1 MIKTWI
7 QAARLRTLPLA
18 ASGII
23 AGAALAW
30 YNDAFS
36 WAISLWA
43 LIVALMLQIL
53 SNFANDYGDFTKGT
67 DNEDRVGPE
76 RTMQSGAIKK
86 NEMQKAMATMV
97 VIALVAGFYLL
108 FIASQTLGS
117 IVWLVFGG
125 LGVMA
130 IMAAILYT
138 VGKRAYGY
146 FGLGDIMVFLFFG
159 LASVLGT
166 YYLNTGHVPLE
177 AWLVG
182 AGIGFLSTG
191 VLNLNNMRDID
202 NDVAS
207 GKKTLASRLGFEK
220 AKFYHTVLVVMGIYC
235 ILLTGWLLKF
245 DLWFLIILILPS
257 VKLYNDMLQVRKTM
271 DKNQL
276 DPFLKKLSLG
286 TFLLTLVFVLTIF
299 FSK

>member
-36 WAISLWA
+36 WAISFWA

-271 DKNQL
+271 DKNLL

>member
-97 VIALVAGFYLL
+97 VLALVAGFYLL

>member
-36 WAISLWA
+36 WAISFWA